1 MFSPLWNYDPFYN
14 DVLPSPMLRLMGP
27 TSNNNNNLNNPTNLM
42 PYNSNLPHR
51 LRNLNNPNT
60 QHQWLHW
67 NDLMDDPLQLSL
79 QDTENGY
86 ELITRSPQGLRKKD
100 IHIEVQDNVL
110 TLQGQREKR
119 KTGRGNEEQYERI
132 SFSRSMVLPPDVNLD
147 KINARYDDKQTLHV
161 ELPRK
166 AGAGPRAIE
175 IQGLHKLEQKD
186 QPLLGNKQEFE
197 SSTKSDKERSSGSQ
211 SFDKS
216 SSEPRSQ
223 NQQIPISRGTK

>member
-27 TSNNNNNLNNPTNLM
+27 TSNSNTNLNNPTNLM
-42 PYNSNLPHR
+42 PYNSNR

-60 QHQWLHW
+60 QHQWLNW
-67 NDLMDDPLQLSL
+67 NDLMEDPLQLSL
-79 QDTENGY
+79 QDTDNGY
-86 ELITRSPQGLRKKD
+86 ELVTRSPQGLRKKD

-110 TLQGQREKR
+110 TLHGQREKR
-119 KTGRGNEEQYERI
+119 KTGKGNEEQYEWI

-147 KINARYDDKQTLHV
+147 KITARYDDKQTLHV

-197 SSTKSDKERSSGSQ
+197 SGAKLDKERSSGSQ

-223 NQQIPISRGTK
+223 TQQIPISRGTK